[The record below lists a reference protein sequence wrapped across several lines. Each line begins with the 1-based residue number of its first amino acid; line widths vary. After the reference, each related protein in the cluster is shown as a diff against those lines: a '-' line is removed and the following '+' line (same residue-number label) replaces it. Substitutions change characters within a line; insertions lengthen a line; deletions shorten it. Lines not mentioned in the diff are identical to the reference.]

1 MGLEKLLY
9 LQGVGAEFIDCFG
22 NLVHIPARD
31 RQGILTTMLLQ
42 SSFHQHEHLHDE
54 SDPQSFDVQD
64 FTQQQL
70 SQPRIDARIELL
82 DVQPWLLPL
91 HTFQWCTIDKPH
103 VDVYLPENYVSGF
116 VVTISGENIDTI
128 SVSANVCDCVIAG
141 EYHINDKRYC
151 QYRLMLDN
159 ATLNL
164 GYHQVDL
171 AFNHDP
177 QRKDTLHGQLMVA
190 PSTAYQGRSAQ
201 PFNNNKESWGLNAQL
216 YALRN
221 EAQWGIGDFGN
232 LAELIEYAAN
242 AGADFILLNP
252 LHAVDISQPD
262 NPSPYSPTDR
272 RRLNP
277 LYIQIE
283 AVDEYKALNGELL
296 SQKWQQKRLVLNQA
310 HLINYDEVHS
320 LKYAAFEKMYQ
331 IFCSHHVK
339 LETPRY
345 KAYKAFL
352 AQDEAALM
360 QFVTVEV
367 DLASKYFTQDVG
379 FYLYL
384 QFVANEQLQA
394 CQLNA
399 KQCGMSIGLIR
410 DLAVGAV
417 SHGAEISANA
427 DLFCDNASIG
437 APPDPFAEHGQN
449 WGLTPF
455 DPVKL
460 KQHDYSHFIQLV
472 RSNMQSCGA
481 LRIDHVMGL
490 LRLWWWPLH
499 EELGNG
505 CYVYYPLETLLA
517 IVCLESQRARCIVIG
532 EDLGIVPPEIV
543 ACLQEA
549 GILSNELFY
558 FCKDHNRFKSPQ
570 NYKRQSLMMLANH
583 DVPTLSAWWFGA
595 DLLLRRQL
603 ELIETDDKLQQAIDQ
618 RQQEKLQLIDLLIRE
633 QEFELPTSITSVEQL
648 DFDSVLLAWIRVA
661 ANGNAQL
668 FSVQLSDLVA
678 DKHGVNIPGTWKA
691 FPNWQ
696 RRLPLSIK
704 QMSQSPKVQQRLE
717 AIASARKSR
726 TQASAVNTSAVNT
739 RTVNTNTENTSTSD
753 KLAY

>member
-1 MGLEKLLY
+1 MQLIIARKTNMGLEKLLY

-22 NLVHIPARD
+22 NLVHIPAKD

-42 SSFHQHEHLHDE
+42 SSFDQHEHLHGMNKPD
-54 SDPQSFDVQD
+54 QQLFDVQA
-64 FTQQQL
+64 FTQQHL
-70 SQPRIDARIELL
+70 SPPKIDARIAQL
-82 DVQPWLLPL
+82 DVQPWLVPL
-91 HTFQWCTIDKPH
+91 HGFQWCTIDKPH
-103 VDVYLPENYVSGF
+103 VDIYLPEHYSFEF

-128 SVSANVCDCVIAG
+128 SVNADVSDCVIAG
-141 EYHINDKRYC
+141 EYHINDQRYC
-151 QYRLMLDN
+151 QYRLILDK
-159 ATLNL
+159 AKLHL
-164 GYHQVDL
+164 GYHQLDL
-171 AFNHDP
+171 AFINDP
-177 QRKDTLHGQLMVA
+177 QHKDTLHGQLMVA
-190 PSTAYQGRSAQ
+190 PSTAYQGRLVQ
-201 PFNNNKESWGLNAQL
+201 PLNSSKQSWGLNAQL

-221 EAQWGIGDFGN
+221 DAQWGIGDFGN
-232 LAELIEYAAN
+232 LAELIEYAAH

-283 AVDEYKALNGELL
+283 AVHEYKALNGELS

-331 IFCSHHVK
+331 IFCSHHIK

-345 KAYKAFL
+345 KAYKEFVL
-352 AQDEAALM
+352 QDEAALM

-367 DLASKYFTQDVG
+367 ALASKYFTQDVG

-384 QFVANEQLQA
+384 QFVADEQLQA

-437 APPDPFAEHGQN
+437 APPDPFAEQGQN

-460 KQHDYSHFIQLV
+460 KQHNFSHFIQLV

-499 EELGNG
+499 EELGKG
-505 CYVYYPLETLLA
+505 CYVYYPLDTLLA

-543 ACLQEA
+543 SCLHQA

-558 FCKDHNRFKSPQ
+558 FCKDHNGFKPPQ
-570 NYKRQSLMMLANH
+570 DYKRQSLMMLANH
-583 DVPTLSAWWFGA
+583 DVPTLSAWWFAA
-595 DLLLRRQL
+595 DLRLRRQL
-603 ELIETDDKLQQAIDQ
+603 ELIETDDKLHQVMDQ
-618 RQQEKLQLIDLLIRE
+618 RQQEKQQLIDLLIRE
-633 QEFELPTSITSVEQL
+633 QAFELPTPMTSAEQL

-661 ANGNAQL
+661 AKGNAQL

-678 DKHGVNIPGTWKA
+678 DKHGVNIPGTWKE

-726 TQASAVNTSAVNT
+726 THASAVNTSAVNT
-739 RTVNTNTENTSTSD
+739 
-753 KLAY
+753 